1 MLQIQK
7 FYKQHQ
13 KLVVSM
19 MACLIIFASLLL
31 HGFNL
36 FYLSQ
41 IMMLIASIIGFIPI
55 FINAFSA
62 IQAKIISIELLIT
75 LATFGAFFIQEFSE
89 AAIVTFLFLLGNLLE
104 SFTLKKTRS
113 EIKKLTEMAPPK
125 KAILINHDQTQTEI
139 SIDQLQIN
147 NQIIV
152 KPGSK
157 IPADGTII
165 DGQGLINESN
175 ITGEAKP
182 VKKTNLDQ
190 VYSGTDLSDGS
201 LIVKVDKIGRD
212 TTFGKII
219 NLVEEAQDKKSH
231 RQKLIDQFAKYYTP
245 FVLILAFLVGLI
257 SMNLKLAIT
266 IMVLGCPGALII
278 GIPVSTVAG
287 IGAGAKKKIL
297 FKGGQ
302 AITQLNQIDHAV
314 LDKTGTITTGEPAV
328 ENFILLR
335 GSKTNL
341 NQILYTAESKSN
353 HPLARAILKFTDSAT
368 KIKFD
373 QINTIIGQG
382 IKIKLT
388 NDTYL
393 IGNQKLISDSTNN
406 QVNLDNQIKS
416 LEDQHKTIVIISNLD
431 QSELAIL
438 AIRDHIRPEAH
449 QALTNLKK
457 QGIKNVTV
465 LSGDSNASVNA
476 LVDELPVDQG
486 YGQLL
491 PEDKVNYV
499 KELQANHHQVLF
511 VGDGINDGPAISNAD
526 IGIAMG
532 SGTDVSIDISDVVL
546 INSNLNDLSIA
557 KKIAQKTYHNMNQNI
572 FISLFTVLAL
582 LIGVYFSVI
591 EMGNGML
598 LHEISILVV
607 ILNAIRLSYFFS

>member
-31 HGFNL
+31 HGFNI

-113 EIKKLTEMAPPK
+113 EIKKLTEMAPK

-278 GIPVSTVAG
+278 GVPVSTVAG

-314 LDKTGTITTGEPAV
+314 LDKTGTITTGEPTV

-341 NQILYTAESKSN
+341 NQILYTAESESN

-438 AIRDHIRPEAH
+438 AIRDHIRSEAH

>member
-113 EIKKLTEMAPPK
+113 EIKKLTEMAPK

>member
-31 HGFNL
+31 HGFNI

-113 EIKKLTEMAPPK
+113 EIKKLTEMAPK

-314 LDKTGTITTGEPAV
+314 LDKTGTITTGEPTV

-341 NQILYTAESKSN
+341 NQILYTAESESN

>member
-113 EIKKLTEMAPPK
+113 EIKKLTEMAPK

-278 GIPVSTVAG
+278 GVPVSTVAG

-314 LDKTGTITTGEPAV
+314 LDKTGTITTGEPTV

-341 NQILYTAESKSN
+341 NQILYTAESESN

-438 AIRDHIRPEAH
+438 AIRDHIRSEAH

>member
-113 EIKKLTEMAPPK
+113 EIKKLTEMAPK

-314 LDKTGTITTGEPAV
+314 LDKTGTITTGEPTV

>member
-113 EIKKLTEMAPPK
+113 EIKKLTEMAPK

-341 NQILYTAESKSN
+341 NQILYTAESESN

>member
-31 HGFNL
+31 HGFNI

-113 EIKKLTEMAPPK
+113 EIKKLTEMAPK